1 MNMEY
6 KSSGSQSV
14 VFKKQILVLLELIEG
29 IVHQEG
35 QRVRRV
41 QEGRSEALIND
52 GTGRDH
58 LLKLA
63 VPEARGHLVCILV
76 VVFEI

>member
-14 VFKKQILVLLELIEG
+14 VFKKQILILFELIEG
-29 IVHQEG
+29 IVQEEG
-35 QRVRRV
+35 QRMGCVE
-41 QEGRSEALIND
+41 EGGCEALIND
-52 GTGRDH
+52 RAGSND

-63 VPEARGHLVCILV
+63 VSEARRYFVCVLV